1 MLYSTEYLELQKLLH
16 QNPNYGTASLEFAPL
31 VINITEKF
39 DIQSISDYGAGKC
52 RLEKKMVALGKKD
65 FKYYPYDP
73 VFPEYGK
80 PKKADL
86 VCCIDVLEHI
96 ELPYL
101 NNVLQDISNITTNLG
116 FFTIHTG
123 PANKLLS
130 DGRNAHLIQKPLS
143 WWVPRIC
150 VFFEIIQLELTHSG
164 FWVLTK
170 LTKQV

>member
-130 DGRNAHLIQKPLS
+130 DGRNAHLIQKPPS
-143 WWVPRIC
+143 WWLPLMCER
-150 VFFEIIQLELTHSG
+150 FEIEHMQKIKLG
-164 FWVLTK
+164 FMLVVRSK
-170 LTKQV
+170 K

>member
-1 MLYSTEYLELQKLLH
+1 MLYSREYLELQKLLH
-16 QNPNYGTASLEFAPL
+16 LNPNYGTASLEFAPL
-31 VINITEKF
+31 VIEIAALF

-52 RLEKKMVALGKKD
+52 RLEKKLVALGKKN

-73 VFPEYGK
+73 VFPEYGE
-80 PKKADL
+80 PKEADL

-96 ELPYL
+96 EPPYL
-101 NNVLQDISNITTNLG
+101 KNVLQDLSKITIKFG

-143 WWVPRIC
+143 WWIPQIC
-150 VFFEIIQLELTHSG
+150 DYFEIIQLQRTNSG

-170 LTKQV
+170 LAK

>member
-1 MLYSTEYLELQKLLH
+1 
-16 QNPNYGTASLEFAPL
+16 
-31 VINITEKF
+31 
-39 DIQSISDYGAGKC
+39 
-52 RLEKKMVALGKKD
+52 MVALGKKD

-143 WWVPRIC
+143 WWIPRIC

>member
-1 MLYSTEYLELQKLLH
+1 M
-16 QNPNYGTASLEFAPL
+16 
-31 VINITEKF
+31 I
-39 DIQSISDYGAGKC
+39 
-52 RLEKKMVALGKKD
+52 ALGEKT

-73 VFPEYGK
+73 VFPEYGE
-80 PKKADL
+80 PREADL

-96 ELPYL
+96 EPQYL
-101 NNVLQDISNITTNLG
+101 KNVLQDLSKITINLG

-143 WWVPRIC
+143 WWIPKIC
-150 VFFEIIQLELTHSG
+150 DYFEIIQLQRTNSG

-170 LTKQV
+170 LTK